1 MDVNNILTGPLIN
14 IPLTDKSTNQTGT
27 FGGLTSDKAVDGRLY
42 DPSDDQNDQRYCA
55 HPLNDEGQPAEWW
68 IDLGEMYKIH
78 SVTLYNTGNPG
89 G

>member
-42 DPSDDQNDQRYCA
+42 YPSNDQRYCA
-55 HPLNDEGQPAEWW
+55 YPLNVKGQPAEWW

-78 SVTLYNTGNPG
+78 SVTLHNTGNPG

>member
-1 MDVNNILTGPLIN
+1 MFS
-14 IPLTDKSTNQTGT
+14 IPLFDKSTNQTGT
-27 FGGLTSDKAVDGRLY
+27 YDGFTSDKAVDGRLY
-42 DPSDDQNDQRYCA
+42 YPTDDQNDQRYCA
-55 HPLNDEGQPAEWW
+55 HPLNVKGQPAEWW